1 MPSADGF
8 TCVAVP
14 GGPIGAFKLTAE
26 SRMLD
31 CLSTIKDQTM
41 DRHCHF
47 FASIGECQRASAS
60 SFKVND
66 VDDDYSNP
74 NKYWTKARAM
84 LMNQPPATSAPTTS
98 SPPPPVTTAP
108 STTQHPPPP
117 SPPPPPS
124 TTPPPPDTTTPT
136 TSPPPPL
143 PPPIST
149 SSPPTT
155 SATSLPSTP
164 PPPLPP
170 PPPAIRFET
179 ITPDWSCQLHQD
191 KNLYAAAHVVNNT
204 YECLSVGEGGCHY
217 SQTNAECA
225 LWLQSENKCWVTG
238 NCTSTIRIKIL
249 GPVHLPSTERHPHP
263 PPTSSPPDPSS
274 NDVTVVLLAAI
285 GLGLML
291 VVFLF
296 WRRRQHL
303 LHHATAASS
312 SHFDWTGTTKAKHTN
327 KQQLVPYQPE
337 AGLLLLPTRA
347 RTATTF
353 IQSDNDDGLA
363 NHNLQEDEVALAPL
377 DMGNLAL
384 WQLDEA
390 DLVINKALHVGTR
403 AVVSLATLKH
413 QTVVVK
419 SLNAANATDR
429 RAMQVFVNGMQCL
442 STLESP
448 YIVTMIGCCW
458 SGGGGPLNVMLVLEY
473 MAWGDLRSYLGSV
486 GAISWQIKRNWAHA
500 ISQGLV
506 YLHSM
511 DVVHRAIDAANVL
524 LDSHLHPKLTNV
536 TATSS
541 SSTYTDMATL
551 APEVLEDA
559 AAVSEASDVYAIGML
574 LVELDAQQPFDMTG
588 INMDDIDGT
597 WHDRKVA
604 AVAQS
609 FSAKCPPDVQQLAL
623 RCVAAE
629 PQDRPNVLE
638 VASALD
644 PYDLASGSRRS

>member
-14 GGPIGAFKLTAE
+14 GGPIGAFKLTAD

-47 FASIGECQRASAS
+47 FSSIGECQRASAS

-98 SPPPPVTTAP
+98 SPPPPPVTTAP
-108 STTQHPPPP
+108 STTQHPPP
-117 SPPPPPS
+117 SPPPP
-124 TTPPPPDTTTPT
+124 
-136 TSPPPPL
+136 
-143 PPPIST
+143 
-149 SSPPTT
+149 
-155 SATSLPSTP
+155 
-164 PPPLPP
+164 
-170 PPPAIRFET
+170 
-179 ITPDWSCQLHQD
+179 H

-238 NCTSTIRIKIL
+238 NCTAT
-249 GPVHLPSTERHPHP
+249 TTP
-263 PPTSSPPDPSS
+263 PQPCVPPPDPSS

-363 NHNLQEDEVALAPL
+363 NHNLEDEEEALAPL

-384 WQLDEA
+384 WQLDA
-390 DLVINKALHVGTR
+390 VDLVINKALHVGTR

-500 ISQGLV
+500 IAQGLV

-511 DVVHRAIDAANVL
+511 DVVHQAIDAANIL

-551 APEVLEDA
+551 APEVR
-559 AAVSEASDVYAIGML
+559 
-574 LVELDAQQPFDMTG
+574 Q
-588 INMDDIDGT
+588 
-597 WHDRKVA
+597 
-604 AVAQS
+604 
-609 FSAKCPPDVQQLAL
+609 
-623 RCVAAE
+623 
-629 PQDRPNVLE
+629 
-638 VASALD
+638 
-644 PYDLASGSRRS
+644 

>member
-14 GGPIGAFKLTAE
+14 GGPIGAFKLTAD

-47 FASIGECQRASAS
+47 FSSIGECQRASAS

-66 VDDDYSNP
+66 VDDDYTNP

-98 SPPPPVTTAP
+98 SPPPPP
-108 STTQHPPPP
+108 
-117 SPPPPPS
+117 
-124 TTPPPPDTTTPT
+124 
-136 TSPPPPL
+136 
-143 PPPIST
+143 
-149 SSPPTT
+149 
-155 SATSLPSTP
+155 
-164 PPPLPP
+164 
-170 PPPAIRFET
+170 
-179 ITPDWSCQLHQD
+179 LHQD

-238 NCTSTIRIKIL
+238 NCTAT
-249 GPVHLPSTERHPHP
+249 TTP
-263 PPTSSPPDPSS
+263 PQPCVPPPDPSS

-363 NHNLQEDEVALAPL
+363 NHNLEDEEALAPL

-384 WQLDEA
+384 WQLDA
-390 DLVINKALHVGTR
+390 VDLVINKALHVGTR

-442 STLESP
+442 STYDDDNGYTHVLESP

-500 ISQGLV
+500 IAQGLV

-511 DVVHRAIDAANVL
+511 DVVHQAIDAANIL

-541 SSTYTDMATL
+541 SSTSTDMATL
-551 APEVLEDA
+551 APEVR
-559 AAVSEASDVYAIGML
+559 
-574 LVELDAQQPFDMTG
+574 Q
-588 INMDDIDGT
+588 
-597 WHDRKVA
+597 
-604 AVAQS
+604 
-609 FSAKCPPDVQQLAL
+609 
-623 RCVAAE
+623 
-629 PQDRPNVLE
+629 
-638 VASALD
+638 
-644 PYDLASGSRRS
+644 